1 MELDA
6 AIDSFLS
13 KVTYVEPGQQ
23 GHLAGRNRELS
34 EHPLF
39 DAEFYDRVAKVR
51 QAAELEVKCIESGER
66 RFYAVLG
73 VTAVLFI
80 VCFVLSLKFGG
91 SSLSMFGKTGIFAT
105 IVGIFGLYLDH
116 ERRRSAASK
125 GRAEQAG
132 LLASSLAVIRDP
144 GDIVRGVS
152 VAKELRKKARPSRP
166 STRRI

>member
-34 EHPLF
+34 EHPLS
-39 DAEFYDRVAKVR
+39 DA
-51 QAAELEVKCIESGER
+51 
-66 RFYAVLG
+66 AVLG